1 MEHNFVATKHAAQ
14 ISNALLCYW
23 LLLSN
28 DNNLTQQGHI
38 IPGQGDVSNNLP
50 PNMRGAIEDVAAS
63 PNDPLFIIH
72 HTMIDCMLDEWLKR
86 HPDAEYPID
95 PQVRD
100 GHRRDDYVRSFF
112 PLYTN
117 GDMFKRTKEFGY
129 SCSLSNITDPPRMCT
144 FCMRNVNSCMQT
156 D

>member
-1 MEHNFVATKHAAQ
+1 MLFCSIRSYSA
-14 ISNALLCYW
+14 
-23 LLLSN
+23 N
-28 DNNLTQQGHI
+28 DNNLTLQGHI
-38 IPGQGDVSNNLP
+38 VPGQGDVSNNLP
-50 PNMRGAIEDVAAS
+50 PPMRGTIEDVAAS

-95 PQVRD
+95 PLVRD

-117 GDMFKRTKEFGY
+117 ADMFQRTKEFGY
-129 SCSLSNITDPPRMCT
+129 SCRLSNITDPPT
-144 FCMRNVNSCMQT
+144 QT
-156 D
+156 RTYKLCGMSKFVFHQ